1 MRFFAVRRF
10 KEVNA
15 MMRWQVRFGRALLG
29 LGAVL
34 ALVVG
39 SGAGTR
45 W

>member
-1 MRFFAVRRF
+1 MRVRCAAIQGGER
-10 KEVNA
+10 
-15 MMRWQVRFGRALLG
+15 MMRWQVRFGRALVG

-39 SGAGTR
+39 AGAGTR